1 MNRYLV
7 ILEVSQK
14 QAYIFG
20 SNKVK
25 DNIVN
30 SAIIAYVLGEKYI
43 DKVLSKRGYDKEK
56 NMVYSGA
63 DIQFWNFLI

>member
-56 NMVYSGA
+56 NGLFGGRTY
-63 DIQFWNFLI
+63 NFGIS